1 MQRDLGETAE
11 CMKVPFS
18 VPTWERVK
26 IWHLVSKVRK
36 PHPHADKGA
45 ENQVTWLLQGC
56 KESGNSTYLQY
67 NHHYL
72 FKGSI
77 YLKAGTLY
85 PLRFMNFKKKR
96 ALCSYACQF
105 AI

>member
-1 MQRDLGETAE
+1 MLAKYVTKCLYSKTYYKVMQRDLGETAE

-45 ENQVTWLLQGC
+45 EN
-56 KESGNSTYLQY
+56 
-67 NHHYL
+67 
-72 FKGSI
+72 
-77 YLKAGTLY
+77 
-85 PLRFMNFKKKR
+85 
-96 ALCSYACQF
+96 
-105 AI
+105 

>member
-18 VPTWERVK
+18 VLTWERVK

-45 ENQVTWLLQGC
+45 EN
-56 KESGNSTYLQY
+56 
-67 NHHYL
+67 
-72 FKGSI
+72 
-77 YLKAGTLY
+77 
-85 PLRFMNFKKKR
+85 
-96 ALCSYACQF
+96 
-105 AI
+105 